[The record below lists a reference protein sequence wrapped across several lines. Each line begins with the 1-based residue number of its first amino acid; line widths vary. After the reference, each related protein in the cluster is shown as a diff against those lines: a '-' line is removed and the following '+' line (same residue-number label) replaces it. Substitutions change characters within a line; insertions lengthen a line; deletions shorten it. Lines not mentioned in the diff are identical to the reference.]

1 MGEVRGVQRSIT
13 VELTFLGKFDVAGE
27 YLASEK
33 KVSLCPVDIR
43 ATSDKKLF
51 MLHFSGKELKPHV
64 VPTRRRLRTIAE
76 AREAWRETRIL
87 QALQYPNLR
96 VPITR
101 KLMRLS
107 GNCCLIC
114 GRRTHVAGDQLC
126 MELPSYYMLDE
137 KQKKREQKEKGRAA
151 SKHRISV
158 IPQPPA
164 SGVDAAREASRKPTL
179 ALSAS
184 RSDLP
189 SLREHEHERLN
200 EPQSPGRLG
209 MQIVTR
215 QWQEAEKSRALRL
228 PQRPMVRLPL
238 SSISVYLTRLT

>member
-1 MGEVRGVQRSIT
+1 
-13 VELTFLGKFDVAGE
+13 
-27 YLASEK
+27 
-33 KVSLCPVDIR
+33 
-43 ATSDKKLF
+43 
-51 MLHFSGKELKPHV
+51 MLHFGGKDLKAHV
-64 VPTRRRLRTIAE
+64 IPTRRRLRSIAE

-126 MELPSYYMLDE
+126 MELPSYYMVDE
-137 KQKKREQKEKGRAA
+137 KQKKREQKERGRRA

-158 IPQPPA
+158 APQPNNP
-164 SGVDAAREASRKPTL
+164 SSDGRRASRP
-179 ALSAS
+179 AMA
-184 RSDLP
+184 DLP
-189 SLREHEHERLN
+189 SLREQSREDLH

-209 MQIVTR
+209 PQLVTR
-215 QWQEAEKSRALRL
+215 QWQEAEKNRRIRL
-228 PQRPMVRLPL
+228 PQRPMVKTFGALVCLLELIPCQCRQLL
-238 SSISVYLTRLT
+238 RQSENHWQ